1 MRWRYRIG
9 VIPLADPEIPAWL
22 LQLIMVSPTASAIL
36 ACGFI
41 VRAAIDRQAP
51 AFTGAIKML
60 ATAIQNATVDMQD
73 ALMDSQPRAEPP
85 PRPRTDRRRQAGR
98 TGSNAALPPDQSRT
112 G

>member
-51 AFTGAIKML
+51 AFTGAIKLL
-60 ATAIQNATVDMQD
+60 AAAIQNATVDMQD
-73 ALMDSQPRAEPP
+73 ALLDSQPREPEPP
-85 PRPRTDRRRQAGR
+85 PRQQTGRRRSTGR
-98 TGSNAALPPDQSRT
+98 TGAQAQIDQSRT